1 MIFFRKIVL
10 RLDKRLKNDKIS
22 NPTEKV
28 FAKTCIFTFLMDNTE
43 SMPSMFWNRLEVQ
56 LKVWSPDENLKAI
69 TDTNNNEIVTKSLTH

>member
-1 MIFFRKIVL
+1 MIFFRNIVL

-22 NPTEKV
+22 NTTEKV
-28 FAKTCIFTFLMDNTE
+28 FAKTWIFTFLMDNTE